1 MTIKPGRRRM
11 GWLSWTAVGLLL
23 ALLASGGLLWRAAD
37 TDPAGTLDTF
47 DSWFSRTRGSTLVEQ
62 AKYGSDPAQKLA
74 IYVPQGKAP
83 AGGFPLVVFFH
94 GGGWHSGDPYAYGW
108 IARALAEQGY
118 ATALVGYRLNQGG
131 RFPAMLEDSAAGTRF
146 ALAAALKHG
155 IDASGTVL
163 SGHSAGAY
171 NATML
176 SLDRQWLGREGVPE
190 GTVKGAVILAGPSD
204 FYPYDKKSSINA
216 MGHWP
221 RPQDTQPVNYV
232 RADAPP
238 LLLVHGT
245 EDTVV
250 RPRNARILAKRLTEA
265 GAPTKAVLMQG
276 MSHDDLILKLANVFD
291 RDARV
296 SQAVFPFLKR
306 ILPVQS
312 AAASSPTPAPS
323 AFPAPASSPVK
334 PAGA

>member
-1 MTIKPGRRRM
+1 MTTIPGRRRM
-11 GWLSWTAVGLLL
+11 GWLGWTGAGLLL
-23 ALLASGGLLWRAAD
+23 AVLVFGGLFWRAVD
-37 TDPAGTLDTF
+37 TDPANTVDRF
-47 DSWFSRTRGSTLVEQ
+47 DASFSRTREAPLVGK
-62 AKYGSDPAQKLA
+62 AKYGPDPAQKLS
-74 IYVPQGKAP
+74 ITVPQGKAP

-94 GGGWHSGDPYAYGW
+94 GGGWHSGDPYAYNW

-118 ATALVGYRLNQGG
+118 ATALVGYRLNKGG

-146 ALAAALKHG
+146 ALAEAPKYN
-155 IDASGTVL
+155 IDATRIVL
-163 SGHSAGAY
+163 SGHSAGAF

-221 RPQDTQPVNYV
+221 RPQETQPVNYV

-250 RPRNARILAKRLTEA
+250 RPRNARILANRLTEA

-276 MSHDDLILKLANVFD
+276 MSHNDLILKLANVFD

-296 SQAVFPFLKR
+296 SQAIFPFLKR
-306 ILPVQS
+306 VLPVP
-312 AAASSPTPAPS
+312 AASAV
-323 AFPAPASSPVK
+323 AVPAPASSPVQ

>member
-1 MTIKPGRRRM
+1 MRWL
-11 GWLSWTAVGLLL
+11 GWTTAALLL
-23 ALLASGGLLWRAAD
+23 VLLIGGGLLWRASD
-37 TDPAGTLDTF
+37 TDPAGTLDAF
-47 DSWFSRTRGSTLVEQ
+47 DAQFSRTRGATLVEK
-62 AKYGSDPAQKLA
+62 AKYGSDPAQKLS
-74 IYVPQGKAP
+74 IFVPQGTAP

-94 GGGWHSGDPYAYGW
+94 GGGWHSGDPYAYNW

-118 ATALVGYRLNQGG
+118 ASALVGYRLNKGG

-146 ALAAALKHG
+146 ALAEAPKFK
-155 IDASGTVL
+155 IDASRMVL

-176 SLDRQWLGREGVPE
+176 TLDRQWLGREGVPE
-190 GTVKGAVILAGPSD
+190 GTVRGAVILAGPSD
-204 FYPYDKKSSINA
+204 FYPFDKKSSINA
-216 MGHWP
+216 MSHWP
-221 RPQDTQPVNYV
+221 RWQDTQPVNFV

-238 LLLVHGT
+238 MLLVHGT

-265 GAPTKAVLMQG
+265 GVPTKAVLMDG
-276 MSHDDLILKLANVFD
+276 MSHNDLILKLAKVFD

-296 SQAVFPFLKR
+296 RDAIFPYLKKV
-306 ILPVQS
+306 LPV
-312 AAASSPTPAPS
+312 PADR
-323 AFPAPASSPVK
+323 ARPAMASSPVK

>member
-1 MTIKPGRRRM
+1 M
-11 GWLSWTAVGLLL
+11 
-23 ALLASGGLLWRAAD
+23 
-37 TDPAGTLDTF
+37 
-47 DSWFSRTRGSTLVEQ
+47 
-62 AKYGSDPAQKLA
+62 
-74 IYVPQGKAP
+74 
-83 AGGFPLVVFFH
+83 
-94 GGGWHSGDPYAYGW
+94 
-108 IARALAEQGY
+108 LAEQGY
-118 ATALVGYRLNQGG
+118 ATALVGYRLNKGG

-146 ALAAALKHG
+146 ALAAAPKHG
-155 IDASGTVL
+155 IDASATVL

-221 RPQDTQPVNYV
+221 RPQDTQPVNFV

-250 RPRNARILAKRLTEA
+250 RPRNARILARRLTEA

-276 MSHDDLILKLANVFD
+276 MSHDDPILKLANVFD

-306 ILPVQS
+306 VLPAQ
-312 AAASSPTPAPS
+312 AAQPAQVP
-323 AFPAPASSPVK
+323 APAPASSPVQ

>member
-1 MTIKPGRRRM
+1 M
-11 GWLSWTAVGLLL
+11 GWLGWMAAGLLLL
-23 ALLASGGLLWRAAD
+23 ALVFGILLWRAAD
-37 TDPAGTLDTF
+37 TDPAGTLDAF
-47 DSWFSRTRGSTLVEQ
+47 DARFSRERGSTLVEK

-94 GGGWHSGDPYAYGW
+94 GGGWQSGDPYAYNW
-108 IARALAEQGY
+108 IARALGEQGY

-146 ALAAALKHG
+146 ALAEAPKHG
-155 IDASGTVL
+155 IDASRTVL

-176 SLDRQWLGREGVPE
+176 TLDRQWLGREGVPE
-190 GTVKGAVILAGPSD
+190 GTVKGAVILAGPAD

-221 RPQDTQPVNYV
+221 RPQDTQPVNFV

-238 LLLVHGT
+238 MLLIHGT

-250 RPRNARILAKRLTEA
+250 RPRNARILARRLTDA
-265 GAPTKAVLMQG
+265 GVPTKAVLMEG
-276 MSHDDLILKLANVFD
+276 MSHNDLILKLAKVLD
-291 RDARV
+291 RDNRV
-296 SQAVFPFLKR
+296 SQAIFPFLKR
-306 ILPVQS
+306 VLPVQ
-312 AAASSPTPAPS
+312 AIAPTTVSSPTPT
-323 AFPAPASSPVK
+323 PASSPVQA
-334 PAGA
+334 AGA

>member
-1 MTIKPGRRRM
+1 MATKPGRRRM
-11 GWLSWTAVGLLL
+11 RWLGWTGIGLLL
-23 ALLASGGLLWRAAD
+23 AVLVLGGLFWRAAD
-37 TDPAGTLDTF
+37 TDPAGTLDAF
-47 DSWFSRTRGSTLVEQ
+47 DARFERTRGATLVEK
-62 AKYGSDPAQKLA
+62 ARYGSDPAQKLS
-74 IYVPQGKAP
+74 IYVPRGAAP

-94 GGGWHSGDPYAYGW
+94 GGGWHSGDPYGYGW

-118 ATALVGYRLNQGG
+118 ASALIGYRLNERG

-146 ALAAALKHG
+146 ALAEATRFEIDSSRIALM
-155 IDASGTVL
+155 
-163 SGHSAGAY
+163 GHSAGAY

-204 FYPYDKKSSINA
+204 FYPYDKQSSIDA

-221 RPQDTQPVNYV
+221 RWQDTQPVFFV
-232 RADAPP
+232 RPDAPP

-250 RPRNARILAKRLTEA
+250 RPRNARILANRLTEA

-276 MSHDDLILKLANVFD
+276 MSHNDLILKLAKVFD

-296 SQAVFPFLKR
+296 RQAVFPFLER
-306 ILPVQS
+306 VLPAEAPAAQ
-312 AAASSPTPAPS
+312 AASSPVQPG
-323 AFPAPASSPVK
+323 
-334 PAGA
+334 GA

>member
-1 MTIKPGRRRM
+1 MTNTPGRKRI
-11 GWLSWTAVGLLL
+11 GWLGWTGVGVLL
-23 ALLASGGLLWRAAD
+23 ALLVSGGLLWRAAD

-47 DSWFSRTRGSTLVEQ
+47 DGWFSRTRGSTLVERAQ
-62 AKYGSDPAQKLA
+62 YGSDPAQKLA
-74 IYVPQGKAP
+74 IHIPHGKAP

-94 GGGWHSGDPYAYGW
+94 GGGWRSGDPYAYGW
-108 IARALAEQGY
+108 IARVLAEQGY
-118 ATALVGYRLNQGG
+118 ATALVGYRLNKGG

-146 ALAAALKHG
+146 ALAAAPKHG
-155 IDASGTVL
+155 IDASATVL

-221 RPQDTQPVNYV
+221 RPQDTQPINFV

-250 RPRNARILAKRLTEA
+250 RPRNARILARRLTEA

-306 ILPVQS
+306 VLPAQ
-312 AAASSPTPAPS
+312 AAQPAQAP
-323 AFPAPASSPVK
+323 APAPASSPVQ